1 MTLVTPADS
10 PSEANLLAISS
21 GDELYMVTTQEVAP
35 HTQLKYFSKEDPTV
49 EFWTSWTKQWG
60 GKQRKCSRCSVGGGG
75 TATSGGELEPGTAAP
90 GQGAGKMMVV
100 SHSHPEYVH
109 SPLQNTSNTVV
120 ILRKIYF

>member
-75 TATSGGELEPGTAAP
+75 TTASGGGELEPAAA
-90 GQGAGKMMVV
+90 GQGGNTMMVGDV
-100 SHSHPEYVH
+100 ALAARV
-109 SPLQNTSNTVV
+109 
-120 ILRKIYF
+120 LR

>member
-1 MTLVTPADS
+1 MKSYRSVEAAAVAEAAAGNWMTLVTPADS
-10 PSEANLLAISS
+10 PGEANLLAISS

-75 TATSGGELEPGTAAP
+75 GTSTTSGGGGELEPAAA
-90 GQGAGKMMVV
+90 GQGGKD
-100 SHSHPEYVH
+100 
-109 SPLQNTSNTVV
+109 
-120 ILRKIYF
+120 RDGD